1 MNVTGISYYNQS
13 ELINNGTSRNYTP
26 LIPAIMFG
34 TGVFGNCLA
43 LFVLASSSAE
53 QKRTVFYRLVAGLAL
68 TDLFGI
74 VATSPVTLAVY
85 ANDLTWIGGQP
96 LCDYFSFVMIF
107 AGFDT
112 VFIVGAMAMDRYLAL
127 THPYLYSANI
137 SHKKVKYIIIV
148 LIIIAFV
155 LACLPLIGVGKNV
168 IQYPGTWCFFDFKG
182 TRVSDKIYSYIYAS
196 IGVLMILLL
205 TFTNIVVIG
214 ILIRMRRTTDA
225 AEKKCMEKEVQMMI
239 FLAGVVMI
247 FTACWAPLMVS
258 PIYPTFI
265 SINNV
270 SPRKQTFIS

>member
-1 MNVTGISYYNQS
+1 MNVTESSDNNQTAS
-13 ELINNGTSRNYTP
+13 IYNGTSSYYTP
-26 LIPAIMFG
+26 VIPAIMFG

-43 LFVLASSSAE
+43 LFVLARSSAE

-85 ANDLTWIGGQP
+85 ANNLKWIGGQP
-96 LCDYFSFVMIF
+96 LCDYFSFIMIF

-137 SHKKVKYIIIV
+137 SHTKVKYIIIV
-148 LIIIAFV
+148 LIIIAFI
-155 LACLPLIGVGKNV
+155 LACLPLLGVGQNV
-168 IQYPGTWCFFDFKG
+168 VQYPGTWCFFDFKG
-182 TRVSDKIYSYIYAS
+182 TSVSNQIYSYIYAS

-205 TFTNIVVIG
+205 TITNIVVIG

-225 AEKKCMEKEVQMMI
+225 AEKKCMEKEIQMMI

-258 PIYPTFI
+258 LI
-265 SINNV
+265 
-270 SPRKQTFIS
+270 